1 MGKDK
6 TVAAAPVA
14 TAVKDSEDSV
24 MDEIKSKN
32 IMPTDLAKEV
42 QDDIAKE
49 EKDKKKSQLK
59 RAIQHATY
67 KNFAARLSLRKRRN
81 EAKIT
86 KDSLEKTAVLLS
98 RLTGVTRDG
107 KAVDSKDLITFEQY
121 KDFYHKMKADTK
133 KAMDE
138 VDKTFRDEV
147 NELDNTDCAS
157 YGNDYWL

>member
-14 TAVKDSEDSV
+14 TVVKDSEDSV

-81 EAKIT
+81 EAKVT

-107 KAVDSKDLITFEQY
+107 KVVDSKDLITFEQY
-121 KDFYHKMKADTK
+121 KAFYYKMKVDTK

-147 NELDNTDCAS
+147 TELDNTDCAS

>member
-67 KNFAARLSLRKRRN
+67 KNFFERLNLRKRRN

-138 VDKTFRDEV
+138 VDKTFREEV

>member
-67 KNFAARLSLRKRRN
+67 KNFSARLNLRKRRN

-107 KAVDSKDLITFEQY
+107 KVVDSKDLITFEQY

>member
-14 TAVKDSEDSV
+14 AVVKDSEDSV

-32 IMPTDLAKEV
+32 IMPTNLAKEV

-67 KNFAARLSLRKRRN
+67 KNFSARLNLRKRRN
-81 EAKIT
+81 EAKVT

-121 KDFYHKMKADTK
+121 KDQYHKLKADTK

-138 VDKTFRDEV
+138 VEKTYRDEV
-147 NELDNTDCAS
+147 TELDNTDCAS

>member
-1 MGKDK
+1 M
-6 TVAAAPVA
+6 
-14 TAVKDSEDSV
+14 
-24 MDEIKSKN
+24 
-32 IMPTDLAKEV
+32 
-42 QDDIAKE
+42 
-49 EKDKKKSQLK
+49 K

-67 KNFAARLSLRKRRN
+67 KNFSARLNLRKRRN
-81 EAKIT
+81 EAKVT

-121 KDFYHKMKADTK
+121 KDQYHKLKADTK

-138 VDKTFRDEV
+138 VEKTYRDEV
-147 NELDNTDCAS
+147 TELDNTDCAS